1 MLIAQIRPALVLLL
15 LLAVLTGLA
24 YPLAVTGIAQV
35 AFPGQANG
43 SLIERD
49 GQVFGSELI
58 GQAFEGE
65 GYFHPR
71 PSAVGYDAAGSG
83 GTNLGAASA
92 TLARD
97 VAARVEALVGDGASV
112 PADALTA
119 SGSGLDPH
127 ISPANA
133 AAQISRV
140 AAARSID
147 AGKLSELVDQQTER
161 PLLGIFGESVVNVL
175 KLNLALD
182 ALGDDNS

>member
-1 MLIAQIRPALVLLL
+1 MLIAQLRPALVLLL

-24 YPLAVTGIAQV
+24 YPLAITGIAQV

-49 GQVFGSELI
+49 GQVVGSELI
-58 GQAFEGE
+58 GQAFVGE

-71 PSAVGYDAAGSG
+71 PSAVGYDAATSG
-83 GTNLGAASA
+83 GTNLGATSA
-92 TLARD
+92 TLASD
-97 VAARVEALVGDGASV
+97 VAARAEALVSDGASV

-127 ISPANA
+127 ISPAYA
-133 AAQISRV
+133 AAQVSRV
-140 AAARSID
+140 AAARSLD
-147 AGKLSELVDQQTER
+147 AGKLAELVDQQTER
-161 PLLGIFGESVVNVL
+161 PLLGILGEPVVNVL
-175 KLNLALD
+175 KLNLVLD

>member
-1 MLIAQIRPALVLLL
+1 MLIAQLRPALVLLL

-43 SLIERD
+43 NLIERD
-49 GQVFGSELI
+49 GQVVGSELI
-58 GQAFEGE
+58 GQAFAG
-65 GYFHPR
+65 GAYFLPR

-83 GTNLGAASA
+83 GTNLGATSA
-92 TLARD
+92 TLASD
-97 VAARVEALVGDGASV
+97 VATRAEAFVPDGAGV

-127 ISPANA
+127 ISPAYA

-140 AAARSID
+140 AAARGID
-147 AGKLSELVDQQTER
+147 VGRLAALVEQHTEH